1 LTKRTKYALKAL
13 LHLAGRPPGESA
25 LIADIAAAEGIPR
38 KFLEQILVAL
48 KREGLLESR
57 MGKGGGY
64 RLARPAERIT
74 FGEVMRLT
82 EGSLAP
88 VPCVSR
94 SAYQSCEDCRD
105 ETACAIRA
113 VMEEVREALSSV
125 LDTTSLADGRE
136 QAAGHVRSRGITYTI

>member
-1 LTKRTKYALKAL
+1 M
-13 LHLAGRPPGESA
+13 LHLAGQPPGESA
-25 LIADIAAAEGIPR
+25 LIADIAKAEGIPR
-38 KFLEQILVAL
+38 KFLEQILVEL

-82 EGSLAP
+82 EGPLAP
-88 VPCVSR
+88 VACVSR
-94 SAYQSCEDCRD
+94 SAYQPCADCRD

-113 VMEEVREALSSV
+113 VMERVRDALSGV
-125 LDTTSLADGRE
+125 LDATSLADGRE
-136 QAAGHVRSRGITYTI
+136 YAAAHVRGRGVTYTI